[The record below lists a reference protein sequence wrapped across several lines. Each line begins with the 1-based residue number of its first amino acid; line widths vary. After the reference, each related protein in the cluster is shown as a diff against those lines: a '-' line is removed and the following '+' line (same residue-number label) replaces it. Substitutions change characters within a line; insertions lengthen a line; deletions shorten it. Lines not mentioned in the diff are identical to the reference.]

1 MTVPNWHWLKRERRA
16 FCAMLAETGDPGAA
30 ARSVGYGISEAYRM
44 RDAIP
49 EFAGEWQRALMI
61 AWELVE
67 TRVLSGLL
75 GSTKEDANKPA
86 KLIDSRMALAVL
98 QRREA
103 PRAVR
108 GATIDAGRV
117 SALRDEIR
125 ALARR
130 PEQ

>member
-16 FCAMLAETGDPGAA
+16 FCAKLAETGDPGLA
-30 ARSVGYGISEAYRM
+30 ARSVGHDIGEAYRM

-49 EFAGEWQRALMI
+49 QFAGEWQRALAI

-75 GSTKEDANKPA
+75 ASAKDEADKPV

-108 GATIDAGRV
+108 GATVDGARV